1 LTILNLVN
9 KLARKIVWNKNHIIK
24 ILKIIILFTILIIFL
39 FGLFIPSISLLE
51 FFIFISSIFLFLSLF
66 YYIFIAKDDEYV
78 LIRSMWKTYF
88 SIISLMIIMIFSVES
103 YVNNIIFNSYKEKIA
118 YQLEINSPEVNA
130 TFSEY
135 NQIVDKYVSGY
146 EKKKIDYKKILIP
159 EKKEKEEYTV
169 FYMNVAHMLMIITT
183 LYMFL
188 WMLNELKYFK
198 VSSIK
203 LSNYYA
209 KK

>member
-1 LTILNLVN
+1 
-9 KLARKIVWNKNHIIK
+9 
-24 ILKIIILFTILIIFL
+24 
-39 FGLFIPSISLLE
+39 
-51 FFIFISSIFLFLSLF
+51 
-66 YYIFIAKDDEYV
+66 
-78 LIRSMWKTYF
+78 
-88 SIISLMIIMIFSVES
+88 MIIMIFSVES